1 MVFVKC
7 SSAGTIK
14 KILRRKKISAFKLQ
28 HSTSNSYLVG
38 TRNDL
43 CDNMCVHLYMVIG
56 M

>member
-1 MVFVKC
+1 MVFIKC

-38 TRNDL
+38 TCNDL
-43 CDNMCVHLYMVIG
+43 CDNTRVHLYLVTG